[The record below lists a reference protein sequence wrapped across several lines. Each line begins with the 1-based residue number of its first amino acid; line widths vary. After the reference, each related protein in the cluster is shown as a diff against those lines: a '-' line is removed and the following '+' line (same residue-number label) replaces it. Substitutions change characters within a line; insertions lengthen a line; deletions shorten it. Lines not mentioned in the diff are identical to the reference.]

1 MFLWFLGCSFA
12 AVWLVFR
19 SPALDHRLVMAGAVL
34 PLAELLAGRPMVLHT
49 LVGATAAMALVMA
62 ATHRRRL
69 LRRRWL
75 GIPVGLYAHLVLD
88 GTWTDKNLFWWPF
101 FGWGFTD
108 RSLPEIR
115 PWPLVVVLE
124 LAGLAALW
132 WMIRTFDLT
141 EPSRRDDF
149 LHTGRLG
156 RDLVA

>member
-1 MFLWFLGCSFA
+1 MFFWFLGCSFA

-19 SPALDHRLVMAGAVL
+19 SPALDHRMVMAGSVL
-34 PLAELLAGRPMVLHT
+34 PLVELFAGRPMVLHT

-62 ATHRRRL
+62 LTHRRRL

-101 FGWGFTD
+101 FGWGFVD
-108 RSLPEIR
+108 RSFPEIR

-124 LAGLAALW
+124 LAGVAALW

-149 LHTGRLG
+149 LRTGRLG